1 MGCKIILKTQ
11 RPPEGPLRALFKVLP
26 YAHPELCLDAVVEHE
41 CDHEQVDDDVADRND
56 DVDSECKSASS
67 DSKEGGDEADDEDH
81 EEEDPHDP
89 VEGADV
95 SIGDLLVDP
104 EDDESE
110 DDADDTAD
118 EVSADVVEA
127 ESAEGGEDSADDGGV
142 STTYTN
148 LVTMSNLSETSPD
161 LTLFPNAKY
170 TNAQMRDPIPRMTH
184 PMTWSFI
191 SSSTTPQMMVRRAEM
206 IIRIPTIHSAV
217 PAVLVLSRND
227 IVGLLHYQI

>member
-1 MGCKIILKTQ
+1 MLMIPLTRYPPMSSKPNPQRAAKT
-11 RPPEGPLRALFKVLP
+11 PPMM
-26 YAHPELCLDAVVEHE
+26 VVY
-41 CDHEQVDDDVADRND
+41 
-56 DVDSECKSASS
+56 
-67 DSKEGGDEADDEDH
+67 
-81 EEEDPHDP
+81 P
-89 VEGADV
+89 
-95 SIGDLLVDP
+95 
-104 EDDESE
+104 
-110 DDADDTAD
+110 
-118 EVSADVVEA
+118 
-127 ESAEGGEDSADDGGV
+127 
-142 STTYTN
+142 TTYTN

-227 IVGLLHYQI
+227 IVG

>member
-1 MGCKIILKTQ
+1 MKTQ

-26 YAHPELCLDAVVEHE
+26 YSHPELCLDAVVEHE

-67 DSKEGGDEADDEDH
+67 DSEEGGDEADDEDH

-142 STTYTN
+142 SDDVHELGDDVE
-148 LVTMSNLSETSPD
+148 LVGDFSGLNALSECKVHQRTDEGSDSEDDPSD
-161 LTLFPNAKY
+161 DVVVHLVIYDSADDGKEG
-170 TNAQMRDPIPRMTH
+170 RDDH
-184 PMTWSFI
+184 QDSDD
-191 SSSTTPQMMVRRAEM
+191 PQCR
-206 IIRIPTIHSAV
+206 SCS
-217 PAVLVLSRND
+217 LS
-227 IVGLLHYQI
+227 VVKE